1 MGGETEREISGWTV
15 DTLRSSVDQQFGAL
29 YRLLDERKETSDE
42 AGRVALVAQ
51 KTAMQTA
58 LEAAEKAVNVALIS
72 AEKAVNK
79 AELAAD
85 KRFENMN
92 EFRQQLNDQAATF
105 MPRSEADI
113 RINTVAEALTTYVQ
127 HADESIA
134 DIRSA
139 LDTMRGTIT
148 GTQRTVT
155 LGLSLLTILGTLAG
169 VYIALKSGG

>member
-1 MGGETEREISGWTV
+1 MSTDEPEGQWTV
-15 DTLRSSVDQQFGAL
+15 DTLKANVDQQFGAL

-105 MPRSEADI
+105 MPRTEADI
-113 RINTVAEALTTYVQ
+113 RITAVATSLTEHVATADVQ
-127 HADESIA
+127 FRE
-134 DIRSA
+134 IRSA
-139 LDTMRGTIT
+139 LDVLRGNIA
-148 GTQRTVT
+148 GTQRAVTVGIT
-155 LGLSLLTILGTLAG
+155 VLALLVTIAG
-169 VYIALKSGG
+169 VLIALKP